1 MKKKIG
7 KVMFKMVFAPF
18 SLVVWVLYTA
28 GCMLK
33 TVSYLSLGD
42 VEEAE
47 CEIDKAFK
55 YE

>member
-7 KVMFKMVFAPF
+7 KVVLKMVLAPF
-18 SLVVWVLYTA
+18 SIVVWALYTA

-33 TVSYLSLGD
+33 TVSYLLIGE
-42 VEEAE
+42 VEDADKEL
-47 CEIDKAFK
+47 DKALM

>member
-7 KVMFKMVFAPF
+7 KVVFKMVLAPF
-18 SLVVWVLYTA
+18 SLAVWVLYTA

-33 TVSYLSLGD
+33 TVSYLSLGK
-42 VEEAE
+42 VEDADG
-47 CEIDKAFK
+47 EIDKAFK

>member
-7 KVMFKMVFAPF
+7 KVLLKMVLAPF
-18 SLVVWVLYTA
+18 SIVVWALYTA

-33 TVSYLSLGD
+33 TVSYLSLGA
-42 VEEAE
+42 VEEADG
-47 CEIDKAFK
+47 EIDKAFK